1 MLNLYREKSR
11 VGILV
16 KCLRENYRLFNAVEI
31 KVFKGGIN
39 MKTFLGFTTGIFIGI
54 GAEIIWIVLYA
65 LLMSENE
72 NKKA

>member
-1 MLNLYREKSR
+1 
-11 VGILV
+11 
-16 KCLRENYRLFNAVEI
+16 
-31 KVFKGGIN
+31 